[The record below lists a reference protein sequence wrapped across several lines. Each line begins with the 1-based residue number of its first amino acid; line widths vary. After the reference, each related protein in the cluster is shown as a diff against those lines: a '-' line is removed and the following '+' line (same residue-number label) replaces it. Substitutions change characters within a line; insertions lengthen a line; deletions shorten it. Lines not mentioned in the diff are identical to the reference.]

1 MGLIRNDSLIS
12 KIYLAFNC
20 IGVWDKIAFDYE
32 FMVYTRE
39 LFYLALAFAVD
50 FFGRPGFFF
59 GVFFSTALV
68 DLAFGFF
75 VILPCFLGG
84 SSRAASFSDLPRF
97 FDSSSS

>member
-1 MGLIRNDSLIS
+1 MRNDSLNT
-12 KIYLAFNC
+12 KIYLAFDC
-20 IGVWDKIAFDYE
+20 IGVWDKIAFYYE

-39 LFYLALAFAVD
+39 RFYLALALAVD

-59 GVFFSTALV
+59 GVFFSIALV
-68 DLAFGFF
+68 DSAVDFL
-75 VILPCFLGG
+75 VIFACFRGC